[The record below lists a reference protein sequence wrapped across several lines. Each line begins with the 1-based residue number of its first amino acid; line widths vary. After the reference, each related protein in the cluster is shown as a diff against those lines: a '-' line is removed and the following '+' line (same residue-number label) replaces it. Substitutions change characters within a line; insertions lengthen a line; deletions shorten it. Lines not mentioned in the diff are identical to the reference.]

1 MEDKEHHPAQTF
13 PSADQGVS
21 EESEKIFVGTLSQ
34 DKKRW
39 IIKVIVQVG
48 KESISTYAL
57 IRFDRALDQTSI
69 VSMKPW
75 SLSNDQR
82 RLGGRRRRRNDE
94 CKLKG

>member
-1 MEDKEHHPAQTF
+1 VFHLHHQRLQKIVCLIQWRIKSIIQLRLFLLLIF
-13 PSADQGVS
+13 PKQGVS

-57 IRFDRALDQTSI
+57 IR
-69 VSMKPW
+69 
-75 SLSNDQR
+75 
-82 RLGGRRRRRNDE
+82 
-94 CKLKG
+94 